1 MLKRIVQLWK
11 KQGVMIKAVDIFG
24 QMLDD
29 CGYVFNESWHVF
41 TGVAEIEEHSKK
53 IRERDIAV
61 NKAEREIRRLLVEHL
76 TINPGQDVSG
86 CLALMTMSKDAER
99 IGDYAKNIFDLASL
113 IGESRTRLRH
123 LEQIL
128 QIRDRVS
135 TNMTHLKNAFL
146 DSDEKAAHE
155 ILQSYTAIKADINE
169 LLHGLFTEDM
179 PTLEALGT
187 VLLLRYLKRI
197 NSHIS
202 NVASG
207 IIFPIDKID
216 FVRGGLLE

>member
-1 MLKRIVQLWK
+1 MLKKIVHLWK
-11 KQGVMIKAVDIFG
+11 KQGVMIKAVETFG
-24 QMLDD
+24 QMLED

-41 TGVAEIEEHSKK
+41 TGVAQIDEHKER
-53 IRERDIAV
+53 IHERDIAV

-86 CLALMTMSKDAER
+86 CLALMSMAKDAER

-123 LEQIL
+123 LDQIL
-128 QIRDRVS
+128 EIRDRIS
-135 TNMTHLKNAFL
+135 TNMTRLKTAFL

-155 ILQSYTAIKADINE
+155 ILESYTAIKKDING
-169 LLHGLFTEDM
+169 LLHGLFGEDL

-197 NSHIS
+197 NSHVS

>member
-1 MLKRIVQLWK
+1 MLKKIVQLWK
-11 KQGVMIKAVDIFG
+11 KQGVMIKAVETFG

-41 TGVAEIEEHSKK
+41 TGVAGIDEHKDR

-113 IGESRTRLRH
+113 LGESRTNLRH
-123 LEQIL
+123 LDQIL
-128 QIRDRVS
+128 EIRDRIS
-135 TNMTHLKNAFL
+135 TNMTHLKQAFL
-146 DSDEKAAHE
+146 DSDEKAAHQ
-155 ILQSYTAIKADINE
+155 ILENYTSIKADING
-169 LLHGLFTEDM
+169 LLHGLFTEEL
-179 PTLEALGT
+179 PTMEALGT

-197 NSHIS
+197 NSHVS